1 LTYKS
6 ASRILNPIK
15 SEFLSNEIGMDGR
28 YINNQDLARQLVVEA
43 TPTIK
48 EISFLRGLTDMI
60 ETLIGMVN
68 LIFRRLLS

>member
-1 LTYKS
+1 
-6 ASRILNPIK
+6 
-15 SEFLSNEIGMDGR
+15 MDGR